1 MEEIKQTGQEETE
14 AGQEETPMKVEPE
27 VEAQKEREPEVKPEA
42 EVITEAEAESTEA
55 ESVTEPEAA
64 EVEPEV
70 RLMTEQESTPEAEV
84 TVKPEDLPVS
94 EVGTVET
101 TAEDVASSQG
111 ESTSLVSIDEYLAA
125 GVHIGTQQKTQ
136 DMMRFVYRVRTD
148 GLYVLDIQS
157 TDQRIR
163 VASKLLARYDPSR
176 ILVVSSRQ
184 YGQHPAR
191 MFSRALGTR
200 AMLGRFIPGS
210 LTNPQIYGFFEPDIV
225 IVTDP
230 AGDAQVMKEASSTG
244 VPVVALCDTNNLT
257 SNVDLVIPTNNKGR
271 KALSLI
277 YWLLAREVSKLNNT
291 PFNYAIEDFE
301 TPL

>member
-1 MEEIKQTGQEETE
+1 MEEIEQTGQEETE
-14 AGQEETPMKVEPE
+14 AQPVPEEE
-27 VEAQKEREPEVKPEA
+27 VL
-42 EVITEAEAESTEA
+42 AEAEPAPEKEAAKTEA
-55 ESVTEPEAA
+55 VPVEAPAEEAA
-64 EVEPEV
+64 
-70 RLMTEQESTPEAEV
+70 
-84 TVKPEDLPVS
+84 
-94 EVGTVET
+94 
-101 TAEDVASSQG
+101 SSRE

-157 TDQRIR
+157 TDQRIK
-163 VASKLLARYDPSR
+163 VASRLLSQYDPSR

-210 LTNPQIYGFFEPDIV
+210 LTNPQIYGFFEPDVV

-230 AGDAQVMKEASSTG
+230 AGDAQVLKEASSIG

-277 YWLLAREVSKLNNT
+277 YWLLAREISKFNNT
-291 PFNYAIEDFE
+291 PFNYEMGDFE